1 MSKRIGSIA
10 IAAAVLACLGLGS
23 AATAN
28 EDGPPGPG
36 SGWRGRHGPPPI
48 DRILERHAEELGL
61 SDAVREQVRGVAE
74 AAEEEQQPLDD
85 ALAEQREVLHEL
97 LSQDAPDA
105 DAVLRQAD
113 VVGAAETE
121 VHKQRLRTLLAVRAL
136 LTPDQRRTLVQ
147 IFEERRKRMDGHRWG
162 GGPPPEPQPPNE

>member
-1 MSKRIGSIA
+1 MSERIGSIV
-10 IAAAVLACLGLGS
+10 IAAGVLACLGLGN
-23 AATAN
+23 AAAAN
-28 EDGPPGPG
+28 EDGPPGP
-36 SGWRGRHGPPPI
+36 GWRGRHGPPPI

-61 SDAVREQVRGVAE
+61 SDAVREQVRAVAE

-97 LSQDAPDA
+97 LAQDAPDT
-105 DAVLRQAD
+105 DAVLRQAEL
-113 VVGAAETE
+113 VGAAETE

-147 IFEERRKRMDGHRWG
+147 IFEERRKRMGGHRWG
-162 GGPPPEPQPPNE
+162 GGPPPEPPGE